1 METEDPRTISA
12 KLPNDKLFWNKERRQ
27 HALIFI
33 LNLVTFLQGASVGTS
48 SISLPRMPQSEA
60 ERISQNDTT
69 WPIDFVVT
77 EGDKFWI
84 SYSWLIAFIASGLVS
99 NSVAEILGRKR
110 SLMID
115 CLAFLIGYVL
125 HAIGEN
131 ATTLCVARALLGYPL
146 VNLVFCLELTHV
158 NMHGL
163 AAAIF
168 ALSYALG
175 SSAIAFL
182 GALHPLWR
190 INMLAMAVLA
200 LVTLVIIAIVVPES
214 PTWSI
219 RRNRVSDAEA
229 AMRKIYGNDDFS
241 KEFEKLKY
249 VQKKMMGQAKRK
261 RQSGETWSEPLT
273 TIFENIIRGRK
284 KIPRL
289 PFSFVFLFILYLC
302 IGWSGLTFITLNGPK
317 LFQNQ
322 AEAMG
327 IDKFYMNFIVSLAKI
342 PGGIFATMFLNR
354 FARRPLFLSSAL
366 LVIISHI
373 TMGLTSLSMLPAE
386 CAMVAIAI
394 IQFASTAG
402 YISVAGLLLGS
413 LLPSSS
419 RSIFAGIIMTFET
432 LSALSQGAVQPYIVA
447 AIGEGGLFFI
457 FAGVVALCLVYMFFL
472 MPETRGC
479 SEVELEYIFLSPRQK
494 GCVVRRDPKEAI
506 TRAARMLSR
515 IPASILNR
523 RTRTRQFRVAGSAV
537 LATRRSTTE
546 APQPVSTLSESDK
559 QCQRQGSVT
568 TSHGLKRTPSHNA
581 DARYM

>member
-1 METEDPRTISA
+1 MEAEHPRTVSA
-12 KLPNDKLFWNKERRQ
+12 KLPNAKIFWNKERRQ
-27 HALIFI
+27 HILIFI

-48 SISLPRMPQSEA
+48 SISLPRMPQNET
-60 ERISQNDTT
+60 ERISRNDTT
-69 WPIDFVVT
+69 WPIDFVAT

-84 SYSWLIAFIASGLVS
+84 GYSWLIAFIASGLVS

-131 ATTLCVARALLGYPL
+131 ATTLCAARALLGYPL

-175 SSAIAFL
+175 GSTIAFL

-190 INMLAMAVLA
+190 LNMLAMAVLA
-200 LVTLVIIAIVVPES
+200 LVTLVAIAIVVPES

-219 RRNRVSDAEA
+219 RRNRVSNAEA

-241 KEFEKLKY
+241 EEFEKLKY
-249 VQKKMMGQAKRK
+249 VHKKMMGQAKTQH
-261 RQSGETWSEPLT
+261 QSGKTWSEPLT
-273 TIFENIIRGRK
+273 TIFENIIRGR
-284 KIPRL
+284 IPKP
-289 PFSFVFLFILYLC
+289 PFSFVFLFILYLF

-354 FARRPLFLSSAL
+354 FARRPLFLSCAL
-366 LVIISHI
+366 LVIVSHI
-373 TMGLTSLSMLPAE
+373 TMGLTSLNILPAE

-419 RSIFAGIIMTFET
+419 RSIFAGVIMTFET
-432 LSALSQGAVQPYIVA
+432 LSALSQGSVEPFIVVSL
-447 AIGEGGLFFI
+447 GEAGLFFI
-457 FAGVVALCLVYMFFL
+457 FAGVVTLCLVYMFFL
-472 MPETRGC
+472 MPETRGR
-479 SEVELEYIFLSPRQK
+479 SEIELEYIFLSPRQK

-506 TRAARMLSR
+506 AQAAHMLSKM
-515 IPASILNR
+515 PASIINR
-523 RTRTRQFRVAGSAV
+523 RFRTRRFRTVSIV
-537 LATRRSTTE
+537 LMATRRSTTE
-546 APQPVSTLSESDK
+546 APHPVSILNVK
-559 QCQRQGSVT
+559 QCQQQKSVAL
-568 TSHGLKRTPSHNA
+568 SQDLKRTPSRN
-581 DARYM
+581 DDERYI